1 MTMNSTHRWHQS
13 PGQPWSFSGHGTRN
27 DSQSSGRLPVVQ
39 QIFSS
44 SRSDWSVVVIERYNK
59 ISLMAGVPG
68 IVLQVVGQIMRQN
81 PAQQTIGYLVLALGT
96 ALLLFGLAYYAM
108 AKGRNPASCL
118 LAFLSIIGLIILAC
132 LSDLAPDGRQRR

>member
-1 MTMNSTHRWHQS
+1 M
-13 PGQPWSFSGHGTRN
+13 
-27 DSQSSGRLPVVQ
+27 
-39 QIFSS
+39 
-44 SRSDWSVVVIERYNK
+44 IERYNK

-108 AKGRNPASCL
+108 AKGRNPAWCL

-132 LSDLAPDGRQRR
+132 LSDLAPDGRQRQ